1 MKIVRILLMSF
12 IFLSLDID
20 AQNNVVNVYN
30 WSNYISDEVLA
41 QFTRETGIKVN
52 YTTYDSNETLYSK
65 LKANPRS
72 GYDVIV
78 PSTYYINR
86 MRQEGMLQRLD
97 KNKLPEIKNLNPSL
111 LNKPYDPNNQY
122 SIPYFWSATGIAVNT
137 HYINPKTVQS
147 WEDLWKPEYQNKL
160 LLLDDVREVFSI
172 ALITLGYSPNDTNP
186 QHIQEAYLKLK
197 KLMPNVKLFN
207 NDAVKSLYVDE
218 DVLIGMVWNGDLY
231 KAQQENPEIAFIYP
245 KPHYIISIDSMAI
258 PIYAP
263 HLDNAHRFINFILR
277 ADIAKKLSL
286 STGYSSANR
295 AAMHLM
301 SEELRKN
308 STIYPDS
315 ATLKRSQIQED
326 VGKQNL
332 LYEHYWELL
341 KILG

>member
-1 MKIVRILLMSF
+1 MKIVYLLMSF
-12 IFLSLDID
+12 IFFSPNIY
-20 AQNNVVNVYN
+20 AQNKIVNVYN

-52 YTTYDSNETLYSK
+52 YSTYDSNETLYSK
-65 LKANPRS
+65 LKANPMS

-97 KNKLPEIKNLNPSL
+97 KNKLPEIKNLNPNL

-137 HYINPKTVQS
+137 HYIDPKTVQS
-147 WEDLWKPEYQNKL
+147 WEDLWKPQYQNKL

-172 ALITLGYSPNDTNP
+172 ALIVLGYSPNDTNP
-186 QHIQEAYLKLK
+186 KHIHEAYLKLK

-263 HLDNAHRFINFILR
+263 HPDNAHRFINFILR
-277 ADIAKKLSL
+277 ADVAKKLSL
-286 STGYSSANR
+286 STGYSSANQ

-301 SEELRKN
+301 SKELTKN

-326 VGKQNL
+326 VGNQNL